1 MGTFAGVFTPSI
13 LTILGLILFLRVGYV
28 VGTTGLGETLLII
41 LLANAISI
49 LTSISLAAIA
59 TNLKV
64 KGGGVYYI
72 ISRTLGLPFGG
83 AIGLVLFVAQA
94 ISVGFYCV
102 GFAQGVSALFGLHN
116 GLFAQAVAGLAVAA
130 TIALAWTGADWATR
144 FQYVV
149 MGLIGLALLAFATGA
164 AQHWS
169 AALLDANFGSA
180 NGWSSFWIAFA
191 IFFPAVTG
199 FTQGVNMSGDLA
211 NPGRS
216 IPLGTAYAVGV
227 SFVIYLVTA
236 VLCAGS
242 LPRSELTSNY
252 SAMKTVAVF
261 APLID
266 IGIISATLS
275 SALASMLGAPRILQS
290 LAKDRVF
297 VFLLPFAEGTGQDN
311 NPRRGILLTGA
322 IALGIV
328 ALGNLNLIAAIVSM
342 FFVVTYGLLNYATFF
357 EARGGSPSFRPSLRW
372 YDPRISLA
380 GWLAALGVMLAIN
393 LYAGLAAV
401 VIVFGLF
408 QYLKRSAI
416 PARWAD
422 GQRSYNLQIVR
433 ENLIEANSRAE
444 HSRDWR
450 PQILAFSSNSIR
462 RTRLLKFASWIEG
475 NSGLTTV
482 IRILEGKGRRIL
494 KAREQAEEELAEE
507 LKEQEIDA
515 FPLVVSAPD
524 LDIAVQVAVQSVGVG
539 PTRVNTLLVNWPVMQ
554 QNPAEMPEA
563 KRFARNLHIAYSLGC
578 NLLIFDANEHEW
590 AAVEQLKPERRVI
603 DVWWRDNRTGR
614 LMLVLAYLMTRSE
627 EWRDATIRVILV
639 ASPEDAE
646 AERLA
651 LEKELRDV
659 RIFAEV
665 RVISPVEDTVNQIA
679 GTSAGASI
687 VFMALA
693 FRNEWFTDGD
703 GNDLA
708 PVLQRMP
715 LTVLTMAADE
725 VDLLTDPDEGEE
737 SERAAVKDAY
747 EDAVRQRN
755 AAVKA
760 IHDASAQIEKLQ
772 EKLARLGEEQP
783 ESEEKTKAEIARLKE
798 EIGRLKSEVPHLRS
812 RLALNEKKLLQAR
825 ADAEE
830 MGINVNGRKA

>member
-1 MGTFAGVFTPSI
+1 MGKAMTGRMGTFAGVFTPSI

-28 VGTTGLGETLLII
+28 VGTTGLGQAILII
-41 LLANAISI
+41 VLANAISI

-102 GFAQGVSALFGLHN
+102 GFAEGISALFGIHN
-116 GLFAQAVAGLAVAA
+116 GLFAQAVAGLAVLA
-130 TIALAWTGADWATR
+130 TIALAWVGTDWATR

-149 MGLIGLALLAFATGA
+149 MGLIGVALLAFAAGA
-164 AQHWS
+164 IGHWS
-169 AALLDANFGSA
+169 GARLQANFGSA

-216 IPLGTAYAVGV
+216 IPIGTALAVGL
-227 SFVIYLVTA
+227 SFVIYLATA
-236 VLCAGS
+236 TLCAGA
-242 LPRSELTSNY
+242 LPRAELTSNY
-252 SAMKTVAVF
+252 SAMKTVTIF

-297 VFLLPFAEGTGQDN
+297 FFLLPFAAGSGQDN
-311 NPRRGILLTGA
+311 NPRRGIVLTGTIA
-322 IALGIV
+322 IGIV
-328 ALGNLNLIAAIVSM
+328 AIGSLNLIAAIVSM
-342 FFVVTYGLLNYATFF
+342 FFVVTYGLLNFATYF

-372 YDPRISLA
+372 YDPRISLV

-393 LYAGLAAV
+393 LGAGIAAI

-422 GQRSYNLQIVR
+422 GRRSYNLQIVR

-444 HSRDWR
+444 HARDWR
-450 PQILAFSSNSIR
+450 PQILAFSSNAVR
-462 RTRLLKFASWIEG
+462 RSSLLTFASWIEG
-475 NSGLTTV
+475 NTGISTV
-482 IRILEGKGRRIL
+482 IRILDGKAKPNL

-507 LKEQEIDA
+507 LKEQAIDA

-524 LDIAVQVAVQSVGVG
+524 LDVAVQVAVQSVGVG
-539 PTRVNTLLVNWPVMQ
+539 PTRVNTLLVNWPVLQ
-554 QNPAEMPEA
+554 KDPAAMPEA
-563 KRFARNLHIAYSLGC
+563 KRFARNLHIAFSLGC
-578 NLLIFDANEHEW
+578 NILIFDGNEHEW
-590 AAVEQLKPERRVI
+590 AAVQQLKPERRVI

-614 LMLVLAYLMTRSE
+614 LMLVLAYLITRNE
-627 EWRDATIRVILV
+627 EWRDAAIRVIVV

-646 AERLA
+646 GERLA
-651 LEKELRDV
+651 LERVLRDV

-665 RVISPVEDTVNQIA
+665 RVISPVEDTINQIA

-687 VFMALA
+687 IFTALA
-693 FRNEWFTDGD
+693 FRNEWFTDSD
-703 GNDLA
+703 GNDLS
-708 PVLQRMP
+708 VLLERLP
-715 LTVLTMAADE
+715 LTVLVMAADE

-737 SERAAVKDAY
+737 SERAAAKDAY
-747 EDAVRQRN
+747 EDAKRERD
-755 AAVKA
+755 AAAKA
-760 IHDASAQIEKLQ
+760 IDDAVIRIEKLSRQ
-772 EKLARLGEEQP
+772 SAEQP
-783 ESEEKTKAEIARLKE
+783 DDDKKDKIEKMKAEMDRLKAELPERRAKLVLKE
-798 EIGRLKSEVPHLRS
+798 EMLV
-812 RLALNEKKLLQAR
+812 QAR
-825 ADAEE
+825 DKAEE
-830 MGINVNGRKA
+830 AGINVSD